1 MNTSTKSA
9 ESFVDEELAT
19 NIDSLR
25 AISQQHPHIT
35 LHIATEVLGLQP
47 HTNAAQNL
55 GSEITWL
62 LTNHAAPEQVKA
74 ILQRLT
80 LNEKGEPRDIH
91 LDEQALLESIG

>member
-1 MNTSTKSA
+1 MLRDYTLDTWTSA
-9 ESFVDEELAT
+9 
-19 NIDSLR
+19 LR
-25 AISQQHPHIT
+25 NGYSP
-35 LHIATEVLGLQP
+35 LGLQP

-91 LDEQALLESIG
+91 LDEQAFLESIG